1 MNTVFKAFLLFLAL
15 TASTYAQG
23 VKVGDSEAEVLTS
36 TPGYVGAISRSNSK
50 VLYFKNGEI
59 TIVDG
64 KVAKIYWKQPKKK
77 TTELPG
83 LVKDPALD
91 MAIRYAIQ
99 KTAGS
104 LNEKDLSATRKL
116 EITPK
121 TKQHLK
127 ARNLMGLEKATNL
140 VTLKATFN
148 NLTNILSLKGLNRLQ
163 SLHLDGRQD
172 GNGTKGSLNSFKPIG
187 TLTYLGQLYLSHY
200 PVTNTVDLDGL
211 RYLRRLTLREC
222 EIADISTLAGFK
234 GSLTEADLSGN
245 RIEDISALGGLTKL
259 TRLSLNNNRIADVS
273 ALAKLTN
280 LRELRLDNNAVTDVS
295 ALAKLPNLETLSLA
309 GNDVKN
315 LDALRDFAALKSLDL
330 DGNPITDITKLTGI
344 LSLRWLSVQDT
355 DLDIAADSDQR
366 GMVMGL
372 RGRKITVRFPEPP
385 KEETED
391 KPADDK
397 KEAAKEGEDSGNDDA
412 PKPDAK

>member
-1 MNTVFKAFLLFLAL
+1 M
-15 TASTYAQG
+15 
-23 VKVGDSEAEVLTS
+23 
-36 TPGYVGAISRSNSK
+36 
-50 VLYFKNGEI
+50 
-59 TIVDG
+59 
-64 KVAKIYWKQPKKK
+64 
-77 TTELPG
+77 
-83 LVKDPALD
+83 
-91 MAIRYAIQ
+91 
-99 KTAGS
+99 
-104 LNEKDLSATRKL
+104 
-116 EITPK
+116 
-121 TKQHLK
+121 
-127 ARNLMGLEKATNL
+127 
-140 VTLKATFN
+140 
-148 NLTNILSLKGLNRLQ
+148 
-163 SLHLDGRQD
+163 
-172 GNGTKGSLNSFKPIG
+172 
-187 TLTYLGQLYLSHY
+187 TYLGQLYLSHY